1 MEDISVVAL
10 LSRLALSMA
19 VVLSLLFVAARF
31 VRRRGLSSGRA
42 GGVTSRIEVL
52 ARQGLGRTSSVQL
65 VRVGGKTLVLGV
77 TESSVSVLSEADP
90 LLLEAER
97 ALAAIEPAGSGSS
110 LGGAST
116 KPGWGPLVEML
127 KERTVRHS

>member
-31 VRRRGLSSGRA
+31 VRRRGLASGRA
-42 GGVTSRIEVL
+42 GAVTGRIEVL
-52 ARQGLGRTSSVQL
+52 ARQGLGRASSVQL

-77 TESSVSVLSEADP
+77 TESSVSVLGEADP
-90 LLLEAER
+90 LLLEAEL
-97 ALAAIEPAGSGSS
+97 ALAAVEPVPAGPQ
-110 LGGAST
+110 
-116 KPGWGPLVEML
+116 KPGWGPLIEML